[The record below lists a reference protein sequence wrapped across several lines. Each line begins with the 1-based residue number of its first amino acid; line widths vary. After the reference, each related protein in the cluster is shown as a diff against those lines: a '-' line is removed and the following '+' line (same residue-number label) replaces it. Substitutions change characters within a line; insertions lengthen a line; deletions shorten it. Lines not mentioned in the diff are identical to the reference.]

1 MAPKKPQNDFRHKT
15 SEAYLRRGGEK
26 KNLRN
31 IWFQDTGK
39 NTYFRTAWSKD
50 RKRVER
56 NVRGALC
63 SRSSPQLAL
72 GAQHWILPWLHKVPF
87 LHQASFSIKERRLHN
102 SVISQ
107 SIFGKNCFPWSFHQS
122 SLLSFNREV
131 YNLEEPE
138 FSRAL
143 PKKSWP
149 EWSLTS
155 SKIMFWGYGFQTDW
169 FLAIRDGVFSSYF
182 F

>member
-50 RKRVER
+50 RNRVER

-72 GAQHWILPWLHKVPF
+72 GAQHWILP
-87 LHQASFSIKERRLHN
+87 
-102 SVISQ
+102 
-107 SIFGKNCFPWSFHQS
+107 
-122 SLLSFNREV
+122 
-131 YNLEEPE
+131 
-138 FSRAL
+138 
-143 PKKSWP
+143 
-149 EWSLTS
+149 
-155 SKIMFWGYGFQTDW
+155 
-169 FLAIRDGVFSSYF
+169 
-182 F
+182 